1 MGPIRSRT
9 VRTSPPARSG
19 RLRSPYDREIVRL
32 AVPALGAL
40 VAEPLYVL
48 ADTAIVGHLGTRQL
62 AGLAVAGIVLTAAF
76 AIFNFLAYS
85 TTGAVAR
92 RLGAGRQADA
102 TGIGVDA
109 AWLALGLGLALMVVG
124 IVLAPV
130 VVDAMGASSGAR
142 DFAITYL
149 RISAV
154 GAPAYLLALA
164 GAGFMRGMQDTR
176 TTLVIA
182 VGANVVNIAL
192 ELLLVYGLDLGIA
205 GSAWGTVLAQVGAA
219 LAYLGII
226 RRFARRT
233 GARLR
238 PDAAGVKQ
246 VAVIGGPLVIRTGS
260 LLAVSLTVTALAAR
274 IDDVAVAAHQI
285 AFQVNL
291 LLALA
296 LDAIAIAAQA
306 MVGRFLGA
314 GEPAQ
319 ARAASRRMIALGILC
334 GVVVGIVVAATA
346 PWFPD
351 LFTDDGH
358 VVDLAAQVLLV
369 VAVLQPLAAVVFVL
383 DGVLIGAGD
392 QRYLAW
398 AMVVASFGVFAPLAA
413 LVAVAGG
420 GLLALWATIAAWM
433 VARAVGMVGRFVGP
447 RWEHVGA

>member
-1 MGPIRSRT
+1 MTTPPRSRNLQW
-9 VRTSPPARSG
+9 RS
-19 RLRSPYDREIVRL
+19 LYDREIVRL

-92 RLGAGRQADA
+92 RLGAGKRTDA
-102 TGIGVDA
+102 TAIGVDA
-109 AWLALGLGLALMVVG
+109 AWLALGLGLALMVAG
-124 IVLAPV
+124 LLLAPV
-130 VVDAMGASSGAR
+130 VIDAMGASNGAR
-142 DFAITYL
+142 SYAITYL
-149 RISAV
+149 RISTV

-176 TTLVIA
+176 TTLAIA
-182 VGANVVNIAL
+182 VGANVVNLVL
-192 ELLLVYGLDLGIA
+192 EVLLVYGLDLGIA

-219 LAYLGII
+219 LAYVLIL
-226 RRFARRT
+226 RRFARAT

-238 PDAAGVKQ
+238 PDAAGVRQ

-260 LLAVSLTVTALAAR
+260 LLAVSIMVTALAAR

-306 MVGRFLGA
+306 LVGRDLGA
-314 GEPAQ
+314 GAPDR
-319 ARAASRRMIALGILC
+319 ARAASRRMIELGVAA
-334 GVVVGIVVAATA
+334 GVVIGLVVAVSA

-351 LFTDDGH
+351 LFTDDRA

-369 VAVLQPLAAVVFVL
+369 VALLQPLAAVVFVL

-392 QRYLAW
+392 QRYLAL
-398 AMVVASFGVFAPLAA
+398 AMVVASFGVFVPLAG
-413 LVAVAGG
+413 LVAATGG
-420 GLLALWATIAAWM
+420 GLLALWAAIAAWM
-433 VARAVGMVGRFVGP
+433 LARGVGMVGRFVGP
-447 RWEHVGA
+447 RWERVGA

>member
-1 MGPIRSRT
+1 VPT
-9 VRTSPPARSG
+9 TSPYRP
-19 RLRSPYDREIVRL
+19 RLRSPFDGEILRL

-40 VAEPLYVL
+40 IAEPLYVL

-92 RLGAGRQADA
+92 RLGAGKDADA
-102 TGIGVDA
+102 TAIGVDA
-109 AWLALGLGLALMVVG
+109 AWLALGLGVALAIVG
-124 IVLAPV
+124 VVLAPL
-130 VVDAMGASSGAR
+130 VVDAMGASAGAR
-142 DFAITYL
+142 SYAITYL
-149 RISAV
+149 RISAA
-154 GAPAYLLALA
+154 GAPAYLMALA
-164 GAGFMRGMQDTR
+164 GAGFLRGMQDTR
-176 TTLVIA
+176 TTLFIA

-192 ELLLVYGLDLGIA
+192 EVLLVYGLHTGIA
-205 GSAWGTVLAQVGAA
+205 GSAWGTVLAQLTAA
-219 LAYLGII
+219 LAYVVII

-238 PDAAGVKQ
+238 PDADGVTQ
-246 VAVIGGPLVIRTGS
+246 VARIGGPLIVRTGS

-306 MVGRFLGA
+306 MVGRYLGA
-314 GEPAQ
+314 GEPDR
-319 ARAASRRMIALGILC
+319 ARAAGVRMIELGIVAGL
-334 GVVVGIVVAATA
+334 VVGLVVAATA

-351 LFTDDGH
+351 LFTDDRA
-358 VVDLAAQVLLV
+358 VIDLAAQVLLV
-369 VAVLQPLAAVVFVL
+369 VAVMQPLAAVVFVL

-392 QRYLAW
+392 QRYLAL
-398 AMVVASFGVFAPLAA
+398 AMVVASFGVFAPLAL
-413 LVAVAGG
+413 LVAASGG
-420 GLLALWATIAAWM
+420 GLLALWGAIAAWI
-433 VARAVGMVGRFVGP
+433 VARAVGMVGRFIGP
-447 RWEHVGA
+447 RWERVGSV

>member
-1 MGPIRSRT
+1 MAGPSTPRL
-9 VRTSPPARSG
+9 

-40 VAEPLYVL
+40 IAEPLYVL

-92 RLGAGRQADA
+92 RLGAGRRVEA
-102 TGIGVDA
+102 TSIGVDA
-109 AWLALGLGLALMVVG
+109 GWLAIGLGL
-124 IVLAPV
+124 VLAILGLLAAPLV
-130 VVDAMGASSGAR
+130 IDAMGASAGAR
-142 DFAITYL
+142 PFAITYL
-149 RISAV
+149 RISAI
-154 GAPAYLLALA
+154 GAPFYLLSLA
-164 GAGFMRGMQDTR
+164 GAGFLRGMQDTR

-182 VGANVVNIAL
+182 VGANVVNLAL
-192 ELLLVYGLDLGIA
+192 EVLLVYGLHTGIA
-205 GSAWGTVLAQVGAA
+205 GSAWGTVIAQGCAA
-219 LAYLGII
+219 LAYVLIV
-226 RRFARRT
+226 RSFAREA
-233 GARLR
+233 GARLT
-238 PDAAGVKQ
+238 PDPAGVKS
-246 VAVIGGPLVIRTGS
+246 VAVIGGPLIIRTGS

-306 MVGRFLGA
+306 LVGRYLGA
-314 GEPAQ
+314 REPEA
-319 ARAASRRMIALGILC
+319 ARAASVRMIELGIVA
-334 GVVVGIVVAATA
+334 GIAVGLVVAVTA

-351 LFTDDGH
+351 LFTDDPA
-358 VVDLAAQVLLV
+358 VVDLAAQVLLI

-392 QRYLAW
+392 QRYLAL
-398 AMVVASFGVFAPLAA
+398 AMVAASFGVFAPIAA
-413 LVAVAGG
+413 VVALSGG
-420 GLLALWATIAAWM
+420 GLLALWGAIAAWL

-447 RWEHVGA
+447 RWQRVGA